1 MQAAT
6 TSTAALRLLAGL
18 GPTGTSCSRCA
29 NTNHPV
35 GSLGTAAASF
45 RMSGGF
51 PTAMIVALCHSV
63 TRKGDSQ
70 LLLKE
75 V

>member
-1 MQAAT
+1 MISIAD
-6 TSTAALRLLAGL
+6 LRLLAGL
-18 GPTGTSCSRCA
+18 VPTGTSCSRCA
-29 NTNHPV
+29 NTNQPV
-35 GSLGTAAASF
+35 GSQGNAAASF
-45 RMSGGF
+45 RMSGVF
-51 PTAMIVALCHSV
+51 LTAMIVALCHSV